1 MSSLLSYEII
11 VIVMVYSNYC
21 IIQYKII
28 LKQILILLI
37 FINASLLV
45 QTSEFIKGA
54 DISFIPQ
61 IEDLGGKYYVDGVET
76 NPVEIF
82 CQSSFITY
90 GCGFGILQQIVISEL
105 KRIT

>member
-1 MSSLLSYEII
+1 MTSSFKD
-11 VIVMVYSNYC
+11 VISFDNTDM
-21 IIQYKII
+21 KII
-28 LKQILILLI
+28 LKQILLLLLL
-37 FINASLLV
+37 INASLV
-45 QTSEFIKGA
+45 AQISKFIKGA

-76 NPVEIF
+76 NPIEIF

>member
-1 MSSLLSYEII
+1 MTEKERGHRTRAGKLLSNFIR
-11 VIVMVYSNYC
+11 
-21 IIQYKII
+21 
-28 LKQILILLI
+28 QI
-37 FINASLLV
+37 AEEE
-45 QTSEFIKGA
+45 TEFIKGA

-76 NPVEIF
+76 NPIEIF